1 MAINEAVE
9 EQQFLAELKARSG
22 RNLADWMAAI
32 TAQNFG
38 DKNETIDWLRGQGFA
53 FARASWLE
61 RIHSNGGRPIYEAMP
76 DRGQRAKPAAL
87 REPRSEAPLP
97 PAPDPSAAPASSPAP
112 ASSSPAPADA
122 ALLAKLIAAGKGY
135 RPLYL
140 MLEEAVRGAVPAL
153 ALSPRSTHIS
163 WGAPHEFAAVTL
175 NASEVRLGL
184 ALGERPFDA
193 TLQRSRLKGPGANIT
208 HMLVLTD
215 ARQVNADLM
224 SLISGANTRV
234 NG

>member
-1 MAINEAVE
+1 MAINERQE

-22 RNLADWMAAI
+22 RDLADWMAQI

-38 DKNETIDWLRGQGFA
+38 DKNETIDWLRAQGFA

-76 DRGQRAKPAAL
+76 DREPRPKPAA
-87 REPRSEAPLP
+87 PRGPRA
-97 PAPDPSAAPASSPAP
+97 AAPVPP
-112 ASSSPAPADA
+112 TPADA

-153 ALSPRSTHIS
+153 ALSPRPTHIS
-163 WGAPHEFAAVTL
+163 WGAPQEFAAVTL

-193 TLQRSRLKGPGANIT
+193 TLQRSRLKGPGAHIT

-224 SLISGANTRV
+224 SLIAGANARV
-234 NG
+234 TG

>member
-1 MAINEAVE
+1 VDEAMAIDEGQE
-9 EQQFLAELKARSG
+9 EQQFLAELKVRSG
-22 RNLADWMAAI
+22 RDLADWMRAI

-38 DKNETIDWLRGQGFA
+38 DKNEIIDWLRAQGFA

-61 RIHSNGGRPIYEAMP
+61 RIHSNGGRPIYAAMP
-76 DRGQRAKPAAL
+76 ERGQRAKPA
-87 REPRSEAPLP
+87 EPRLQRSAAPLP
-97 PAPDPSAAPASSPAP
+97 
-112 ASSSPAPADA
+112 PAPADA

-140 MLEEAVRGAVPAL
+140 MLEAAVRGAVPAL
-153 ALSPRSTHIS
+153 ALTPKPTHIS
-163 WGAPHEFAAVTL
+163 WGAPQEFAAVAL
-175 NASEVRLGL
+175 SASEVRLGL

-193 TLQRSRLKGPGANIT
+193 TLQRCRLKGPGAHIT

-215 ARQVNADLM
+215 ARQVNADLL
-224 SLISGANTRV
+224 SLIASANAGI